1 MSQSNKKNKT
11 SDSSLEGVLE
21 RITFYNEENG
31 FLIGKL
37 RENDK
42 SAEIAVIGK
51 APKIQC
57 GETLILK
64 GNWTNHPKHGKQFSF
79 DKFES
84 KLPASAYGIRKY
96 LGSGLVHGIGKTYAN
111 KIVDHFGAE
120 TLKVISEDS
129 ARLREIPGIGSKRI
143 KGIRLAWEEQ
153 KAIREVMMF
162 LQTYGV
168 TDALCLRL
176 VRKYGNNCLLYTS
189 PSPRD

>member
-11 SDSSLEGVLE
+11 SNSSLEGVLE

-79 DKFES
+79 DK
-84 KLPASAYGIRKY
+84 LPI
-96 LGSGLVHGIGKTYAN
+96 IN
-111 KIVDHFGAE
+111 KGHEFTVEG
-120 TLKVISEDS
+120 
-129 ARLREIPGIGSKRI
+129 
-143 KGIRLAWEEQ
+143 
-153 KAIREVMMF
+153 EVVKF
-162 LQTYGV
+162 LEN
-168 TDALCLRL
+168 D
-176 VRKYGNNCLLYTS
+176 
-189 PSPRD
+189 